1 MSQFY
6 SNSFYRTEPFGSKV
20 KTGEKVVVVVYFFL
34 SLRGVKS
41 FYLYKNINTSTVCYP
56 FMALKVGI
64 MYKNIQ

>member
-34 SLRGVKS
+34 SPRGVKS
-41 FYLYKNINTSTVCYP
+41 FYLYKNINTSTANP